1 MQVVVTLEKHN
12 KIFIFLKPTKVS
24 PTEPGSIPLGSFVI
38 DIDGEKKEENAESV
52 MLSSKL
58 FMTVSSLF

>member
-12 KIFIFLKPTKVS
+12 KIFIFLKPTEVS

-38 DIDGEKKEENAESV
+38 DIDGEKREENTESV
-52 MLSSKL
+52 MLSLKL